1 VVTLSG
7 RLLADAELA
16 TDPLCRELVPV
27 LLSPTSLSS
36 AGFPYLHRPAF
47 CRLRDWVPHILSMGP
62 PVLAALDRIEAKAA
76 AGPEAEL
83 ESLHR
88 ATRVVRQVVNTAAV
102 TAPST
107 LWLLRHVL
115 STFAALGICE
125 RLLNDEVISPDGCPP
140 LQADELRIDLNLLL
154 GRSYVVR
161 SGDGV
166 RLGENRTARR
176 VIGEATPIQDHIPAA
191 LTAPWALAFGGDD
204 LSDSE
209 AAVLLEVA
217 ADPPAVSEREAGRWA
232 ALPEEIE
239 LGYRLVPMVL
249 GLWASGRLPA
259 LLETG
264 RLSSEVLIPGNAA
277 LGQAARQV
285 LEAAGSIDSQG
296 RWTSVGRR
304 LMTRGVG
311 SFGIIEAYHPYMG
324 QLDKVLR
331 SGRGAVHVQRSTNI
345 TASQEANRKTFEAAN
360 DSLDRFCEKTGFTFD
375 VFIEHAIGRGEA
387 TRQRFERGSEGWIHY
402 FGADLE
408 DAAIDA
414 AEQGRAA
421 GTLPSEMR
429 FVRKAD
435 IGQAQ
440 VLVDAI
446 EGAGLSTEGAVMLVG
461 NGFHEI
467 RGQSDERMVEV
478 FAAYERAGI
487 VLLFTEE
494 NALSVDDLL
503 ETAWNTYHSGFRY
516 VHERSGQ
523 GLRPAL
529 PAVPSQMGRPLPASW
544 TECATRA
551 GYVRATDFC
560 DRSRTIYPYPT
571 ANGHNPSISHN
582 HFFVPGR
589 IAARLGLD

>member
-1 VVTLSG
+1 MVTLSG
-7 RLLADAELA
+7 HLLGDTELA

-36 AGFPYLHRPAF
+36 SGFPYLHRPAF
-47 CRLRDWVPHILSMGP
+47 CRLRDWVPHILAAGP
-62 PVLAALDRIEAKAA
+62 PVLAALARIEAKAA
-76 AGPEAEL
+76 GGPEAEL

-88 ATRVVRQVVNTAAV
+88 AARVVRQVVNTAAV

-115 STFAALGICE
+115 STFSSLGLCE
-125 RLLNDEVISPDGCPP
+125 RLLNDEVITPGGCPP
-140 LQADELRIDLNLLL
+140 LQEDELRVDLNFLL
-154 GRSYVVR
+154 GRAYVVR

-166 RLGENRTARR
+166 RLGENDTARR
-176 VIGEATPIQDHIPAA
+176 VIAEATALPEHIPAS
-191 LTAPWALAFGGDD
+191 LTTPWTDAFRGEV
-204 LSDSE
+204 SE
-209 AAVLLEVA
+209 TDAAILLEVA
-217 ADPPAVSEREAGRWA
+217 ADPPTVRKREAGRWA

-239 LGYRLVPMVL
+239 VGYRMVPMVL
-249 GLWASGRLPA
+249 GLWASGRLGA

-264 RLSSEVLIPGNAA
+264 HVSSETLVPGNDD
-277 LGQAARQV
+277 LGHAVCQV
-285 LEAAGSIDSQG
+285 LEAAGSIDADG
-296 RWTSVGRR
+296 RWTRVGQR

-324 QLDKVLR
+324 QLGEVLH

-345 TASQEANRKTFEAAN
+345 TASQEANRKTFTAAN
-360 DSLDRFCEKTGFTFD
+360 NALDRFCEQTGFHFD

-387 TRQRFERGSEGWIHY
+387 TRQRFERNREGWIHY

-414 AEQGRAA
+414 AEAERDA

-435 IGQAQ
+435 IGKAA
-440 VLVDAI
+440 VLVEAI
-446 EGAGLSTEGAVMLVG
+446 EAAGVSTEGAVMLVG

-487 VLLFTEE
+487 LLLFTEE

-503 ETAWNTYHSGFRY
+503 ETAWNTYHPGFRY

-523 GLRPAL
+523 GLRPAV
-529 PAVPSQMGRPLPASW
+529 PAAPSQMGRSLPASW

-551 GYVRATDFC
+551 GYVRASEFC

-582 HFFVPGR
+582 HFFVPAR
-589 IAARLGLD
+589 IAERLGLI

>member
-1 VVTLSG
+1 MTLSE

-16 TDPLCRELVPV
+16 TDSLCRELVPV

-47 CRLRDWVPHILSMGP
+47 CRLRDWVPHILAMGP
-62 PVLAALDRIEAKAA
+62 PVLAALERIEAKAA
-76 AGPEAEL
+76 GGPEAEV

-102 TAPST
+102 TAPSN

-115 STFAALGICE
+115 SNFAGLGICE
-125 RLLNDEVISPDGCPP
+125 RLLNDEVITPSSCPP
-140 LQADELRIDLNLLL
+140 LQEDELRIDLNFLL
-154 GRSYVVR
+154 GRAYVVR

-166 RLGENRTARR
+166 RLGENHTARR
-176 VIGEATPIQDHIPAA
+176 VIGEATPIAEHIPAS
-191 LTAPWALAFGGDD
+191 LTAPWAAAFRGDALNAD
-204 LSDSE
+204 DAGL
-209 AAVLLEVA
+209 LLEVA
-217 ADPPAVSEREAGRWA
+217 ADPPAVSNREPGRWA

-239 LGYRLVPMVL
+239 VGYRLVPMVL
-249 GLWASGRLPA
+249 GLWASGRLAA
-259 LLETG
+259 LLEAGGVNTG
-264 RLSSEVLIPGNAA
+264 ELVPGNAA
-277 LGQAARQV
+277 LGHAAEQV
-285 LEAAGSIDSQG
+285 LHAAGSVDADG
-296 RWTSVGRR
+296 RWTPVGRR

-311 SFGIIEAYHPYMG
+311 SFGIIEAYHPYMA
-324 QLDKVLR
+324 QLDEVLR
-331 SGRGAVHVQRSTNI
+331 QGRGAVHVQRSTNI
-345 TASQEANRKTFEAAN
+345 TASQEANRKTFESAN
-360 DSLDRFCEKTGFTFD
+360 SALDRFCDKTGFTFD

-414 AEQGRAA
+414 AEAERDA
-421 GTLPSEMR
+421 GILPSEMR

-435 IGQAQ
+435 IGKAQ

-446 EGAGLSTEGAVMLVG
+446 EATGVRTEGAVMLVG

-487 VLLFTEE
+487 LLLFTEE

-529 PAVPSQMGRPLPASW
+529 PAAPSQMGRPLPASW

-582 HFFVPGR
+582 HFFVPAR
-589 IAARLGLD
+589 IATRLGLD